1 MADVYAT
8 ITAADEATL
17 RRLAEILELR
27 ASDPQQR
34 AMREDYIADLELLP
48 GARVLE
54 VGCGTGA
61 VSRFLAGRSSVGEV
75 VGVDPS
81 PFFIDR
87 ARNLAEAAGLDV
99 GFAVGDA
106 RDLPFDEG
114 TFDAVVLHTTLS
126 HIPEPHRALAEARRV
141 LRSPGR
147 LAVFDGDYATVT
159 VATHAQDPLQSCADE
174 AVASFVHDPWLMR
187 RVAALVVDAGFED
200 CRVRGHAYTT
210 TDAEYMLALVDRG
223 ADALAAT
230 GRLASDTAEAL
241 KAEARARRQAG
252 SFFGHI
258 AYVSAIATRA

>member
-8 ITAADEATL
+8 ITAADEETL

-54 VGCGTGA
+54 VGCGT
-61 VSRFLAGRSSVGEV
+61 
-75 VGVDPS
+75 
-81 PFFIDR
+81 
-87 ARNLAEAAGLDV
+87 
-99 GFAVGDA
+99 
-106 RDLPFDEG
+106 
-114 TFDAVVLHTTLS
+114 
-126 HIPEPHRALAEARRV
+126 
-141 LRSPGR
+141 
-147 LAVFDGDYATVT
+147 
-159 VATHAQDPLQSCADE
+159 ADE
-174 AVASFVHDPWLMR
+174 AVASFVHDPWLLR
-187 RVAALVVDAGFED
+187 RIAALVVDAGFED

-258 AYVSAIATRA
+258 AYVSAIATHASSLLGATRGSRDRDRSGRTRRSEDFVRRRHGGRARSAGAARSPSTRAARVSAGRARS